1 MRRPHA
7 SPLRARSLPQEAR
20 ASERLVCHFYRSS
33 RPCDSMHRHLALLAA
48 QHLETKFVKL
58 QAEKAPFLTGEK
70 ESAREAPT

>member
-1 MRRPHA
+1 M
-7 SPLRARSLPQEAR
+7 
-20 ASERLVCHFYRSS
+20 CHFYRSS

-70 ESAREAPT
+70 ESAHEAPT